1 MNKYGYF
8 VYEDFAIG
16 AKQAA
21 EYSSSETLQTGAALS
36 QLREGVAPYDY
47 CGLELNDYITATPKK
62 LYKSGALG
70 FLTKRVSDNTG
81 TFDPPVE
88 ITINFTGY
96 FSMTGITV
104 TAQNIITSATITA
117 YRDDE
122 QVKTQDFTATDK
134 EYFYDFSVELINELV
149 FSVSKIQEAEHFLS
163 IINIEYGRP
172 RIFDDTTNSQ
182 ASISSYYSLSGDT
195 LEYDTLDLTI
205 FKDADTDYLFQR
217 KQPLRYVVDGVTQ
230 SVFYVEKG
238 EEDTDTTV
246 KISAYD
252 CISNLEDD
260 FYGGIYEN
268 KPFNELAAEI
278 LKTEPYETEGTDDI
292 RLTGYLKTQSRRN
305 ALIMICRAS
314 NVRVVKGDKLYLKP
328 ISTEPVGEYTEENI
342 IDSPTK
348 TKNQEAKS
356 VKLVQHNY
364 SKGNEEYEVYHWYIA
379 RTYDPIITSSYPVYN
394 YKAYEVTGQD
404 ENGED
409 IVSSTESKNVSFVE
423 TNANYVKVHCTTNNK
438 VVIKALKYAES
449 TVDYTKTSQYISS
462 TEQYQEVTVDNLTIM
477 SDHTAVLN
485 TLFDVYTRKVS
496 YSMQT
501 LEKPQIGAVYDILG
515 TGNNITK
522 ITNTLNGVY
531 EVEGD

>member
-16 AKQAA
+16 AKQSA
-21 EYSSSETLQTGAALS
+21 EYSSNETMQTGAALS

-47 CGLELNDYITATPKK
+47 CGLELNDYVTDNPKK
-62 LYKSGALG
+62 LYKSGNLG
-70 FLTKRVSDNTG
+70 FLTKRVSDSNGVFNPAVELTI
-81 TFDPPVE
+81 TFS
-88 ITINFTGY
+88 GY

-104 TAQNIITSATITA
+104 TAQNIITEATITA

-122 QVKTQDFTATDK
+122 QVKTQDFTATDN
-134 EYFYDFSVELINELV
+134 EYFYDFSVELINKLV
-149 FSVSKIQEAEHFLS
+149 FSVSKIQEASHFLS
-163 IINIEYGRP
+163 IINIEYGRM
-172 RIFDDTTNSQ
+172 RIFDDTTNAN
-182 ASISSYYSLSGDT
+182 ASISTYYSLIGDT

-217 KQPLRYVVDGVTQ
+217 KQPLRYTVDGITQ

-238 EEDTDTTV
+238 EEGTDNTV

-268 KPFNELAAEI
+268 KPFNELVSEI
-278 LKTEPYETEGTDDI
+278 LKTEPYETDGTDEI
-292 RLTGYLKTQSRRN
+292 KLTGYLGIQSRRN
-305 ALIMICRAS
+305 ALMMICRAS
-314 NVRVVKGDKLYLKP
+314 NIRVIKGEKLYLKP
-328 ISTEPVGEYTEENI
+328 ISTDSVGSYTEETVVE
-342 IDSPTK
+342 SPTK
-348 TKNQEAKS
+348 TKNQEVKS

-364 SKGNEEYEVYHWYIA
+364 SKGTEEYEVYHWYIA
-379 RTYDPIITSSYPVYN
+379 TTYDPIITSSYPVYN
-394 YKAYEVTGQD
+394 YKAYEVTGVD

-409 IVSSTESKNVSFVE
+409 IVSETESKNVSFVE
-423 TNANYVKVHCTTNNK
+423 TNANYVKVHCTTQNK

-462 TEQYQEVTVDNLTIM
+462 TEQYQEVTVDDITIM

-485 TLFDVYTRKVS
+485 TLFDIYTRKVS

-501 LEKPQIGAVYDILG
+501 INKPNIGAFYDILG

-522 ITNTLNGVY
+522 ITNTLSGVY
-531 EVEGD
+531 EVEGQ